1 MPPPSSLRN
10 STFSTNPKAKCKS
23 QRFDPVGALVGRCL
37 VGILLANILVL
48 GIATKT
54 IKKGVAVPF
63 GYTKAEYQAWGVTVK
78 DAWFKVA

>member
-1 MPPPSSLRN
+1 M
-10 STFSTNPKAKCKS
+10 
-23 QRFDPVGALVGRCL
+23 GRCL